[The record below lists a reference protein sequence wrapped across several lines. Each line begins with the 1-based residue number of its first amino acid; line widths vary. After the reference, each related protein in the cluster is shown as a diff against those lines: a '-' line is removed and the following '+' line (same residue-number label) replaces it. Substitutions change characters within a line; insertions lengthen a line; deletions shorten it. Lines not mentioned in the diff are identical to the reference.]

1 MLSGFAGYWY
11 NLAMKTKLFVDFD
24 GTIFNTLAL
33 RKKMFEVFTM
43 SGFDET
49 EIKNT
54 YAAESL
60 DFKYSPEGQ
69 WQRLRKI
76 HEFDEEK
83 AKIRMDKLIKS
94 SNQFLFDDFAEFV
107 NKIDREKY
115 ELTLFT
121 LGDINFQ
128 KDKIKNSGV
137 VSFFDNVYYC
147 EIQKW
152 DFLEDIVEIN
162 EKFIIIDD
170 RADVAERIG
179 KKFKRSFP
187 IFIDRSEKDL
197 DDPALSSNSDYS
209 GISVKNLKQAGQYL

>member
-1 MLSGFAGYWY
+1 
-11 NLAMKTKLFVDFD
+11 MKTKLFVDFD
-24 GTIFNTLAL
+24 GTIFNTLAF

-60 DFKYSPEGQ
+60 DFKYSPDGQ
-69 WQRLRKI
+69 WQRLEKI
-76 HEFDEEK
+76 HEFDKEK

-94 SNQFLFDDFAEFV
+94 SSQFLFDDFAGFI
-107 NKIDREKY
+107 NKVDREKY
-115 ELTLFT
+115 ELNLFT
-121 LGDINFQ
+121 LGDIDFQ
-128 KDKIKNSGV
+128 KAKINSSKV
-137 VSFFDNVYYC
+137 ASFFDSVYYC

-152 DFLEDIVEIN
+152 DFLEGLVEIN

-170 RADVAERIG
+170 RADAMEKVG
-179 KKFKRSFP
+179 KKYKRSFP
-187 IFIDRSEKDL
+187 IFINRSEKDL
-197 DDPALSSNSDYS
+197 DDTALLNQSDFS